1 MSRLYYKN
9 FRSEKLPWGEGAL
22 KRIIVG
28 NRIASFKK
36 ELLILLAKDLE
47 VDIYEAKPDLVDRT
61 FSIKVDKLEV

>member
-28 NRIASFKK
+28 NKIAGFKK
-36 ELLILLAKDLE
+36 KLLILLAKELGVE
-47 VDIYEAKPDLVDRT
+47 IYEAKPDLVDRT